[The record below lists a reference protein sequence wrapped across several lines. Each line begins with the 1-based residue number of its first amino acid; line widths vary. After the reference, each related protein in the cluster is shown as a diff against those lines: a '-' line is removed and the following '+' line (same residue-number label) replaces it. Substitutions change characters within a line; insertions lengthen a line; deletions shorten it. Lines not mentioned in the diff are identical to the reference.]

1 MISSRGIA
9 AVHKIFERIQFMS
22 KLSVNKILVA
32 ASALLLCAGFAQAT
46 TPATPLTAAPA
57 SVNITYQLPSTAGP
71 AVGVTLTIASGTGD
85 AFVVDPTTVPS
96 WLSISDTAD
105 TAVPASPG
113 PAVSTNFVASAA
125 ASSLTAG
132 VYTASVHVRV
142 SGFNDLVIPVS
153 LAVADLASTL
163 SVTDGGTAQAD
174 NSTVALTWV
183 YGSTPLPTTTL
194 NVLSSGSPVAFSVA
208 DTVSA
213 PANTVNWIQLSAS
226 SAIAYNY
233 GTGITLNFLP
243 DVLQN
248 AKVGDSLAGQV
259 TITYGSGPTVLHINI
274 TIAVTEPNA
283 TLSAN
288 PLFPASSPKH
298 SSGSLT
304 VVVTGSGFGTLAQ
317 GYTSATTVKI
327 SYGAVALTTL
337 TTIISSVGSV
347 HGAVTVVN
355 PTTMIL
361 TIPWE
366 DATPVSILN
375 SVQDVTISITNGL
388 GGETPVTALLHVTTD
403 PIIYTITDGAALV
416 VPASGATP
424 KFAPYEMIT
433 IFGDNFG
440 PTAGTPVIGTLDG
453 VSRYPT
459 SVTAGGNA
467 LSVAFYKQDG
477 TTLIADG
484 NILFVSNDQIN
495 LMVPSGVTG
504 TGITGLQIVV
514 TSAANSSS
522 PFIAAPNAVN
532 PGIFTTTSSGQG
544 QGAILNSN
552 LTVNSSSNKAAPGST
567 VVLYVTGLGTP
578 NSTSANTNATAAAK
592 FPTSCVTVA
601 SYVTGE
607 AITSPSTADGAVLVS
622 SVFATNKL
630 PPCFA
635 TANQVT
641 VSIGGAAATVTY
653 AGWVSGSVT
662 GLYQIN
668 ATVPTKA
675 VAGDL
680 PVLVTSG
687 GVTSQAGVTVAVN

>member
-1 MISSRGIA
+1 
-9 AVHKIFERIQFMS
+9 MS